1 MRMNRLILFIGVWF
15 AVLKPLDVG
24 AEQDW
29 RQEKN
34 RMDALSAADPDAAIT
49 MGLQLS
55 AQASDGNAWAW
66 AAEFAASAGDILLQA
81 NQLDS
86 AAAVYGSALGFF
98 QMLEDE
104 ASDSL
109 LRSELNIAMVRA
121 NILLAQDRYIEAKEA
136 YDAILVRAD
145 ENFELISAHAT
156 NNLGVLFLRLDDWEK
171 ASEFFTDAQERFDA
185 LGELYNS
192 TICEF
197 NLGVIEQRQDRL
209 DEALVR
215 LRHVSETMAAQEA
228 WGDFANTN
236 NEISRVYRRMGAL
249 EQAEIYLKLA
259 LETLDSELINPT
271 VPVAL
276 YRTEIYL
283 NAAYLY
289 QRTERYDSALD
300 FAKQCMEVATSS
312 GLQDQIAQSALI
324 ISEIYAQSDEV
335 GLAYAFLSKHLE
347 YLNQIRRESS
357 FKEIVQL
364 EMRHELDQALKEA
377 KLDRLEEQAKEANQR
392 FWLTAVLS
400 LSLLVSI
407 ILLWLFMAQ
416 RSRSAQRELERRNL
430 ELEKSQLNQDLVY
443 KKKELTTTM
452 MYLLEKNQFLVTIA
466 EELSEAKEEFSKKNQ
481 TTIQRVINELLKN
494 SSRAVWEEFEAHFI
508 EVHFSFYEGL
518 TRSYPDLTLNER
530 RLCAFLRLNLTT
542 KEISAITHQS
552 IQSINMARFRLR
564 KKLRMEAEE
573 DLIRFLSE
581 L

>member
-1 MRMNRLILFIGVWF
+1 MSRLNLFLVVCY
-15 AVLKPLDVG
+15 AVLQPFTG
-24 AEQDW
+24 GTTEDW
-29 RQEKN
+29 QREKD
-34 RMDALSAADPDAAIT
+34 RMEELSFADPDGAIAL
-49 MGLQLS
+49 GLQLS
-55 AQASDGNAWAW
+55 SQAGKQNAWAW
-66 AAEFAASAGDILLQA
+66 AAEFAASSGDILLQA
-81 NQLDS
+81 NRLDS
-86 AAAVYGSALGFF
+86 AATVYGDALMFF
-98 QMLEDE
+98 QKLEDG
-104 ASDSL
+104 APDSL

-121 NILLAQDRYIEAKEA
+121 NILLAQDRYIEANEA

-145 ENFELISAHAT
+145 KNFELISAHAT
-156 NNLGVLFLRLDDWEK
+156 NNLGVLFLRLDDWVK
-171 ASEFFTDAQERFDA
+171 ASEFFAEAQRRFDA

-197 NLGVIEQRQDRL
+197 NLGVIDQREDRL
-209 DEALVR
+209 DAALVR
-215 LRHVSETMAAQEA
+215 LRRVSETMAAQEA
-228 WGDFANTN
+228 WGDFANAN
-236 NEISRVYRRMGAL
+236 NEISRVYRRRGSFD
-249 EQAEIYLKLA
+249 EAEIYLKLA
-259 LETLDSELINPT
+259 LETLDSELITPT

-289 QRTERYDSALD
+289 QLTGRFADALE
-300 FAKQCMEVATSS
+300 FAKQCMEVATGS

-324 ISEIYAQSDEV
+324 ISEVYEQEGKLD
-335 GLAYAFLSKHLE
+335 LAHQYLSTHLD

-364 EMRHELDQALKEA
+364 EMRHELDQALQEA
-377 KLDRLEEQAKEANQR
+377 KLQRLEEQAEEANQR

-400 LSLLVSI
+400 LSLLISI
-407 ILLWLFMAQ
+407 VLLWLFMAQ
-416 RSRSAQRELERRNL
+416 RSRNAKRELERRNL

-452 MYLLEKNQFLVTIA
+452 MYLLEKNQFLVTMA
-466 EELSEAKEEFSKKNQ
+466 EELSEAKGEFSKKNQ
-481 TTIQRVINELLKN
+481 TTIQRIINELLKN
-494 SSRAVWEEFEAHFI
+494 SSRAVWEEFEAHFK

-518 TRSYPDLTLNER
+518 TRAYPDLTLNER

-542 KEISAITHQS
+542 KEISAVTHQS
-552 IQSINMARFRLR
+552 TQSINMARFRLR

>member
-1 MRMNRLILFIGVWF
+1 MSRLNLILVVWF
-15 AVLKPLDVG
+15 AVLEPLTDG
-24 AEQDW
+24 TTEDW
-29 RQEKN
+29 QREKD
-34 RMDALSAADPDAAIT
+34 RMEELSFADPDGAIAL
-49 MGLQLS
+49 GLQLS
-55 AQASDGNAWAW
+55 SQAGKQNAWAW
-66 AAEFAASAGDILLQA
+66 AAEFAASSGDILLQA
-81 NQLDS
+81 NRLDS
-86 AAAVYGSALGFF
+86 AATVYGDALMFF
-98 QMLEDE
+98 QKLEDG
-104 ASDSL
+104 APDSL

-121 NILLAQDRYIEAKEA
+121 NILLAQDRYIEANEA

-145 ENFELISAHAT
+145 KNFELISAHAT
-156 NNLGVLFLRLDDWEK
+156 NNLGVLFLRLDDWVK
-171 ASEFFTDAQERFDA
+171 ASEFFAEAQRRFDA

-197 NLGVIEQRQDRL
+197 NLGVIDQREDRL
-209 DEALVR
+209 DAALVR
-215 LRHVSETMAAQEA
+215 LRRVSETMAAQEA
-228 WGDFANTN
+228 WGDFANAN
-236 NEISRVYRRMGAL
+236 NEISRVYRRRGSFD
-249 EQAEIYLKLA
+249 EAEIYLKLA
-259 LETLDSELINPT
+259 LETLDSELITPT

-289 QRTERYDSALD
+289 QLTGRFADALE
-300 FAKQCMEVATSS
+300 FAKQCMEVATGS

-324 ISEIYAQSDEV
+324 ISEVYEQEGKLD
-335 GLAYAFLSKHLE
+335 LAHQYLSTHLD

-364 EMRHELDQALKEA
+364 EMRHELDQALQEA
-377 KLDRLEEQAKEANQR
+377 KLQRLEEQAEEANQR

-400 LSLLVSI
+400 LSLLISI
-407 ILLWLFMAQ
+407 VLLWLFMAQ
-416 RSRSAQRELERRNL
+416 RSRNAKRELERRNL

-452 MYLLEKNQFLVTIA
+452 MYLLEKNQFLVTMA
-466 EELSEAKEEFSKKNQ
+466 EELSEAKGEFSKKNQ
-481 TTIQRVINELLKN
+481 TTIQRIINELLKN
-494 SSRAVWEEFEAHFI
+494 SSRAVWEEFEAHFK

-518 TRSYPDLTLNER
+518 TRAYPDLTLNER

-542 KEISAITHQS
+542 KEISAVTHQS
-552 IQSINMARFRLR
+552 TQSINMARFRLR

>member
-1 MRMNRLILFIGVWF
+1 MSRLNLILVVWF
-15 AVLKPLDVG
+15 AVLEPLTG
-24 AEQDW
+24 GTTEDW
-29 RQEKN
+29 QREKD
-34 RMDALSAADPDAAIT
+34 RMEELSFADPDGAIAL
-49 MGLQLS
+49 GLQLS
-55 AQASDGNAWAW
+55 SQAGKQNAWAW
-66 AAEFAASAGDILLQA
+66 AAEFAASSGDILLQA
-81 NQLDS
+81 NRLDS
-86 AAAVYGSALGFF
+86 AATVYGDALMFF
-98 QMLEDE
+98 QKLEDG

-121 NILLAQDRYIEAKEA
+121 NILLAQDRYIEANEA

-145 ENFELISAHAT
+145 KNFELISAHAT
-156 NNLGVLFLRLDDWEK
+156 NNLGVLFLRLDDWVK
-171 ASEFFTDAQERFDA
+171 ASEFFAEAQRRFDA

-197 NLGVIEQRQDRL
+197 NLGVIDQREDRL
-209 DEALVR
+209 DAALVR
-215 LRHVSETMAAQEA
+215 LRRVSETMAAQEA
-228 WGDFANTN
+228 WGDFANAN
-236 NEISRVYRRMGAL
+236 NEISRVYRRRGSFD
-249 EQAEIYLKLA
+249 EAEIYLKLA
-259 LETLDSELINPT
+259 LETLDSELITPT

-289 QRTERYDSALD
+289 QLTGRFADALE
-300 FAKQCMEVATSS
+300 FAKQCMEVATGS

-324 ISEIYAQSDEV
+324 ISEVYEQEGKLD
-335 GLAYAFLSKHLE
+335 LAHQYLSTHLD

-364 EMRHELDQALKEA
+364 EMRHELDQALQEA
-377 KLDRLEEQAKEANQR
+377 KLQRLEEQAEEANQR

-400 LSLLVSI
+400 LSLLISI
-407 ILLWLFMAQ
+407 VLLWLFMAQ
-416 RSRSAQRELERRNL
+416 RSRNAKRELERRNL

-452 MYLLEKNQFLVTIA
+452 MYLLEKNQFLVTMA
-466 EELSEAKEEFSKKNQ
+466 EELSEAKGEFSKKNQ
-481 TTIQRVINELLKN
+481 TTIQRIINELLKN
-494 SSRAVWEEFEAHFI
+494 SSRAVWEEFEAHFK

-518 TRSYPDLTLNER
+518 TRAYPDLTLNER

-542 KEISAITHQS
+542 KEISAVTHQS
-552 IQSINMARFRLR
+552 TQSINMARFRLR

>member
-1 MRMNRLILFIGVWF
+1 MNLFLVVCY
-15 AVLKPLDVG
+15 AVLQPFTG
-24 AEQDW
+24 GTTEDW
-29 RQEKN
+29 QREKD
-34 RMDALSAADPDAAIT
+34 RMEELSFADPDGAIAL
-49 MGLQLS
+49 GLQLS
-55 AQASDGNAWAW
+55 SQAGKQNAWAW
-66 AAEFAASAGDILLQA
+66 AAEFAASSGDILLQA
-81 NQLDS
+81 NRLDS
-86 AAAVYGSALGFF
+86 AATVYGDALMFF
-98 QMLEDE
+98 QKLEDG
-104 ASDSL
+104 APDSL

-121 NILLAQDRYIEAKEA
+121 NILLAQDRYIEANEA

-145 ENFELISAHAT
+145 KNFELISAHAT
-156 NNLGVLFLRLDDWEK
+156 NNLGVLFLRLDDWVK
-171 ASEFFTDAQERFDA
+171 ASEFFTEAQKRFDA

-197 NLGVIEQRQDRL
+197 NLGVIDQREDRL
-209 DEALVR
+209 DAALVR
-215 LRHVSETMAAQEA
+215 LRRVSETMAAQEA
-228 WGDFANTN
+228 WGDFANAN
-236 NEISRVYRRMGAL
+236 NEISRVYRRRGSFD
-249 EQAEIYLKLA
+249 EAEIYLKLA
-259 LETLDSELINPT
+259 LETLDSELMTPT

-289 QRTERYDSALD
+289 QLTGRFADALEV
-300 FAKQCMEVATSS
+300 AKQCMEVATGS

-324 ISEIYAQSDEV
+324 ISEVYEQEGKLD
-335 GLAYAFLSKHLE
+335 LAHQYLSTHLD

-364 EMRHELDQALKEA
+364 EMRHELDQALQEA
-377 KLDRLEEQAKEANQR
+377 KLQRLEEQAEEANQR

-400 LSLLVSI
+400 LSLLISI
-407 ILLWLFMAQ
+407 VLLWLFMAQ
-416 RSRSAQRELERRNL
+416 RSRNAKRELERRNL

-452 MYLLEKNQFLVTIA
+452 MYLLEKNQFLVTMA
-466 EELSEAKEEFSKKNQ
+466 EELSEAKGEFSKKNQ
-481 TTIQRVINELLKN
+481 TTIQRIINELLKN
-494 SSRAVWEEFEAHFI
+494 SSRAVWEEFEAHFK

-518 TRSYPDLTLNER
+518 TRAYPDLTLNER

-542 KEISAITHQS
+542 KEISAVTHQS
-552 IQSINMARFRLR
+552 TQSINMARFRLR

>member
-1 MRMNRLILFIGVWF
+1 MSRLNLFLVVCY
-15 AVLKPLDVG
+15 AVLQPFTG
-24 AEQDW
+24 GTTEDW
-29 RQEKN
+29 QREKD
-34 RMDALSAADPDAAIT
+34 RMEELSFADPDGAIAL
-49 MGLQLS
+49 GLQLS
-55 AQASDGNAWAW
+55 SQAGKQNAWAW
-66 AAEFAASAGDILLQA
+66 AAEFAASSGDILLQA
-81 NQLDS
+81 NRLDS
-86 AAAVYGSALGFF
+86 AATVYGDALMFF
-98 QMLEDE
+98 QKLEDG

-121 NILLAQDRYIEAKEA
+121 NILLAQDRYIEANEA

-145 ENFELISAHAT
+145 KNFELISAHAT
-156 NNLGVLFLRLDDWEK
+156 NNLGVLFLRLDDWVK
-171 ASEFFTDAQERFDA
+171 ASEFFAEAQRRFDA

-197 NLGVIEQRQDRL
+197 NLGVIDQREDRL
-209 DEALVR
+209 DAALVR
-215 LRHVSETMAAQEA
+215 LRRVSETMAAQEA
-228 WGDFANTN
+228 WGDFANAN
-236 NEISRVYRRMGAL
+236 NEISRVYRRRGSFD
-249 EQAEIYLKLA
+249 EAEIYLKLA
-259 LETLDSELINPT
+259 LETLDSELITPT

-289 QRTERYDSALD
+289 QLTGRFADALE
-300 FAKQCMEVATSS
+300 FAKQCMEVATGS

-324 ISEIYAQSDEV
+324 ISEVYEQEGKLD
-335 GLAYAFLSKHLE
+335 LAHQYLSTHLD

-364 EMRHELDQALKEA
+364 EMRHELDQALQEA
-377 KLDRLEEQAKEANQR
+377 KLQRLEEQAEEANQR

-400 LSLLVSI
+400 LSLLISI
-407 ILLWLFMAQ
+407 VLLWLFMAQ
-416 RSRSAQRELERRNL
+416 RSRNAKRELERRNL

-452 MYLLEKNQFLVTIA
+452 MYLLEKNQFLVTMA
-466 EELSEAKEEFSKKNQ
+466 EELSEAKGEFSKKNQ
-481 TTIQRVINELLKN
+481 TTIQRIINELLKN
-494 SSRAVWEEFEAHFI
+494 SSRAVWEEFEAHFK

-518 TRSYPDLTLNER
+518 TRAYPDLTLNER

-542 KEISAITHQS
+542 KEISAVTHQS
-552 IQSINMARFRLR
+552 TQSINMARFRLR

>member
-1 MRMNRLILFIGVWF
+1 MNLFLVVCY
-15 AVLKPLDVG
+15 AVLQPLTG
-24 AEQDW
+24 GTTEDW
-29 RQEKN
+29 QREKD
-34 RMDALSAADPDAAIT
+34 RMEELSFADPDGAIAL
-49 MGLQLS
+49 GLQLS
-55 AQASDGNAWAW
+55 SQAGKQNAWAW
-66 AAEFAASAGDILLQA
+66 AAEFAASSGDILLQA
-81 NQLDS
+81 NRLDS
-86 AAAVYGSALGFF
+86 AATVYGDALMFF
-98 QMLEDE
+98 QKLEDG
-104 ASDSL
+104 APDSL

-121 NILLAQDRYIEAKEA
+121 NILLAQDRYIEANEA

-145 ENFELISAHAT
+145 KNFELISAHAT
-156 NNLGVLFLRLDDWEK
+156 NNLGVLFLRLDDWVK
-171 ASEFFTDAQERFDA
+171 ASEFFTEAQKRFDA

-197 NLGVIEQRQDRL
+197 NLGVIDQREDRL
-209 DEALVR
+209 DAALVR
-215 LRHVSETMAAQEA
+215 LRRVSETMAAQEA
-228 WGDFANTN
+228 WGDFANAN
-236 NEISRVYRRMGAL
+236 NEISRVYRRRGSFD
-249 EQAEIYLKLA
+249 EAEIYLKLA
-259 LETLDSELINPT
+259 LETLDSELMTPT

-289 QRTERYDSALD
+289 QLTGRFADALEV
-300 FAKQCMEVATSS
+300 AKQCMEVATGS

-324 ISEIYAQSDEV
+324 ISEVYEQEGKLD
-335 GLAYAFLSKHLE
+335 LAHQYLSTHLD

-364 EMRHELDQALKEA
+364 EMRHELDQALQEA
-377 KLDRLEEQAKEANQR
+377 KLQRLEEQAEEANQR

-400 LSLLVSI
+400 LSLLISI
-407 ILLWLFMAQ
+407 VLLWLFMAQ
-416 RSRSAQRELERRNL
+416 RSRNAKRELERRNL

-452 MYLLEKNQFLVTIA
+452 MYLLEKNQFLVTMA
-466 EELSEAKEEFSKKNQ
+466 EELSEAKGEFSKKNQ
-481 TTIQRVINELLKN
+481 TTIQRIINELLKN
-494 SSRAVWEEFEAHFI
+494 SSRAVWEEFEAHFK

-518 TRSYPDLTLNER
+518 TRAYPDLTLNER

-542 KEISAITHQS
+542 KEISAVTHQS
-552 IQSINMARFRLR
+552 TQSINMARFRLR

>member
-1 MRMNRLILFIGVWF
+1 MSRLNLFLVVCY
-15 AVLKPLDVG
+15 AVLQPFTG
-24 AEQDW
+24 GTTEDW
-29 RQEKN
+29 QREKD
-34 RMDALSAADPDAAIT
+34 RMEELSFADPDGAIAL
-49 MGLQLS
+49 GLQLS
-55 AQASDGNAWAW
+55 SQAGKQNAWAW
-66 AAEFAASAGDILLQA
+66 AAEFAASSGDILLQA
-81 NQLDS
+81 NRLDS
-86 AAAVYGSALGFF
+86 AATVYGDALMFF
-98 QMLEDE
+98 QKLEDGV
-104 ASDSL
+104 SDSL

-121 NILLAQDRYIEAKEA
+121 NILLAQDRYIEANEA

-145 ENFELISAHAT
+145 KNFELISAHAT
-156 NNLGVLFLRLDDWEK
+156 NNLGVLFLRLDDWVK
-171 ASEFFTDAQERFDA
+171 ASEFFAEAQRRFDA

-197 NLGVIEQRQDRL
+197 NLGVIDQREDRL
-209 DEALVR
+209 DAALVR
-215 LRHVSETMAAQEA
+215 LRRVSETMAAQEA
-228 WGDFANTN
+228 WGDFANAN
-236 NEISRVYRRMGAL
+236 NEISRVYRRRGSFD
-249 EQAEIYLKLA
+249 EAEIYLKLA
-259 LETLDSELINPT
+259 LETLDSELITPT

-289 QRTERYDSALD
+289 QLTGRFADALE
-300 FAKQCMEVATSS
+300 FAKQCMEVATGS

-324 ISEIYAQSDEV
+324 ISEVYEQEGKLD
-335 GLAYAFLSKHLE
+335 LAHQYLSTHLD

-364 EMRHELDQALKEA
+364 EMRHELDQALQEA
-377 KLDRLEEQAKEANQR
+377 KLQRLEEQAEEANQR

-400 LSLLVSI
+400 LSLLISI
-407 ILLWLFMAQ
+407 VLLWLFMAQ
-416 RSRSAQRELERRNL
+416 RSRNAKRELERRNL

-452 MYLLEKNQFLVTIA
+452 MYLLEKNQFLVTMA
-466 EELSEAKEEFSKKNQ
+466 EELSEAKGEFSKKNQ
-481 TTIQRVINELLKN
+481 TTIQRIINELLKN
-494 SSRAVWEEFEAHFI
+494 SSRAVWEEFEAHFK

-518 TRSYPDLTLNER
+518 TRAYPDLTLNER

-542 KEISAITHQS
+542 KEISAVTHQS
-552 IQSINMARFRLR
+552 TQSINMARFRLR

>member
-1 MRMNRLILFIGVWF
+1 MSRLNLFLVVCY
-15 AVLKPLDVG
+15 AVLQPLTG
-24 AEQDW
+24 GTTEDW
-29 RQEKN
+29 QREKD
-34 RMDALSAADPDAAIT
+34 RMEELSFADPDGAIAL
-49 MGLQLS
+49 GLQLS
-55 AQASDGNAWAW
+55 SQAGKQNAWAW
-66 AAEFAASAGDILLQA
+66 AAEFAASSGDILLQA
-81 NQLDS
+81 NRLDS
-86 AAAVYGSALGFF
+86 AATVYGDALMFF
-98 QMLEDE
+98 QKLEDG

-121 NILLAQDRYIEAKEA
+121 NILLAQDRYIEANEA

-145 ENFELISAHAT
+145 KNFELISAHAT
-156 NNLGVLFLRLDDWEK
+156 NNLGVLFLRLDDWVK
-171 ASEFFTDAQERFDA
+171 ASEFFTEAQKRFDA

-197 NLGVIEQRQDRL
+197 NLGVIDQREDRL
-209 DEALVR
+209 DAALVR
-215 LRHVSETMAAQEA
+215 LRRVSETMAAQEA
-228 WGDFANTN
+228 WGDFANAN
-236 NEISRVYRRMGAL
+236 NEISRVYRRRGSFD
-249 EQAEIYLKLA
+249 EAEIYLKLA
-259 LETLDSELINPT
+259 LETLDSELMTPT

-289 QRTERYDSALD
+289 QLTGRFADALE
-300 FAKQCMEVATSS
+300 FAKQCMEVATGS

-324 ISEIYAQSDEV
+324 ISEVYEQEGKLD
-335 GLAYAFLSKHLE
+335 LAHQYLSTHLD

-364 EMRHELDQALKEA
+364 EMRHELDQALQEA
-377 KLDRLEEQAKEANQR
+377 KLQRLEEQAEEANQR

-400 LSLLVSI
+400 LSLLISI
-407 ILLWLFMAQ
+407 VLLWLFMAQ
-416 RSRSAQRELERRNL
+416 RSRNAKRELERRNL

-452 MYLLEKNQFLVTIA
+452 MYLLEKNQFLVTMA
-466 EELSEAKEEFSKKNQ
+466 EELSEAKGEFSKKNQ
-481 TTIQRVINELLKN
+481 TTIQRIINELLKN
-494 SSRAVWEEFEAHFI
+494 SSRAVWEEFEAHFK

-518 TRSYPDLTLNER
+518 TRAYPDLTLNER

-542 KEISAITHQS
+542 KEISAVTHQS
-552 IQSINMARFRLR
+552 TQSINMARFRLR

>member
-1 MRMNRLILFIGVWF
+1 MNLFLVVCY
-15 AVLKPLDVG
+15 AVLQPLTG
-24 AEQDW
+24 GTTEDW
-29 RQEKN
+29 QREKD
-34 RMDALSAADPDAAIT
+34 RMEELSFADPDGAIAL
-49 MGLQLS
+49 GLQLS
-55 AQASDGNAWAW
+55 SQAGKQNAWAW
-66 AAEFAASAGDILLQA
+66 AAEFAASSGDILLQA
-81 NQLDS
+81 NRLDS
-86 AAAVYGSALGFF
+86 AATVYGDALMFF
-98 QMLEDE
+98 QKLEDG

-121 NILLAQDRYIEAKEA
+121 NILLAQDRYIEANEA

-145 ENFELISAHAT
+145 KNFELISAHAT
-156 NNLGVLFLRLDDWEK
+156 NNLGVLFLRLDDWVK
-171 ASEFFTDAQERFDA
+171 ASEFFTEAQKRFDA

-197 NLGVIEQRQDRL
+197 NLGVIDQREDRL
-209 DEALVR
+209 DAALVR
-215 LRHVSETMAAQEA
+215 LRRVSETMAAQEA
-228 WGDFANTN
+228 WGDFANAN
-236 NEISRVYRRMGAL
+236 NEISRVYRRRGSFD
-249 EQAEIYLKLA
+249 EAEIYLKLA
-259 LETLDSELINPT
+259 LETLDSELMTPT

-289 QRTERYDSALD
+289 QLTGRFADALE
-300 FAKQCMEVATSS
+300 FAKQCMEVATGS

-324 ISEIYAQSDEV
+324 ISEVYEQEGKLD
-335 GLAYAFLSKHLE
+335 LAHQYLSTHLD

-364 EMRHELDQALKEA
+364 EMRHELDQALQEA
-377 KLDRLEEQAKEANQR
+377 KLQRLEEQAEEANQR

-400 LSLLVSI
+400 LSLLISI
-407 ILLWLFMAQ
+407 VLLWLFMAQ
-416 RSRSAQRELERRNL
+416 RSRNAKRELERRNL

-452 MYLLEKNQFLVTIA
+452 MYLLEKNQFLVTMA
-466 EELSEAKEEFSKKNQ
+466 EELSEAKGEFSKKNQ
-481 TTIQRVINELLKN
+481 TTIQRIINELLKN
-494 SSRAVWEEFEAHFI
+494 SSRAVWEEFEAHFK

-518 TRSYPDLTLNER
+518 TRAYPDLTLNER

-542 KEISAITHQS
+542 KEISAVTHQS
-552 IQSINMARFRLR
+552 TQSINMARFRLR

>member
-1 MRMNRLILFIGVWF
+1 MSRLYLFLVVCY
-15 AVLKPLDVG
+15 AVLQPFTG
-24 AEQDW
+24 GTTEDW
-29 RQEKN
+29 QREKD
-34 RMDALSAADPDAAIT
+34 RMEELSFADPDGAIAL
-49 MGLQLS
+49 GLQLS
-55 AQASDGNAWAW
+55 SQAGKQNAWAW
-66 AAEFAASAGDILLQA
+66 AAEFAASSGDILLQA
-81 NQLDS
+81 NRLDS
-86 AAAVYGSALGFF
+86 AATVYGDALMFF
-98 QMLEDE
+98 QKLEDG
-104 ASDSL
+104 APDSL

-121 NILLAQDRYIEAKEA
+121 NILLAQDRYIEANEA

-145 ENFELISAHAT
+145 KNFELISAHAT
-156 NNLGVLFLRLDDWEK
+156 NNLGVLFLRLDDWVK
-171 ASEFFTDAQERFDA
+171 ASEFFAEAQRRFDA

-197 NLGVIEQRQDRL
+197 NLGVIDQREDRL
-209 DEALVR
+209 DAALVR
-215 LRHVSETMAAQEA
+215 LRRVSETMAAQEA
-228 WGDFANTN
+228 WGDFANAN
-236 NEISRVYRRMGAL
+236 NEISRVYRRRGSFD
-249 EQAEIYLKLA
+249 EAEIYLKLA
-259 LETLDSELINPT
+259 LETLDSELITPT

-289 QRTERYDSALD
+289 QLTGRFADALE
-300 FAKQCMEVATSS
+300 FAKQCMEVATGS

-324 ISEIYAQSDEV
+324 ISEVYEQEGKLD
-335 GLAYAFLSKHLE
+335 LAHQYLSTHLD

-364 EMRHELDQALKEA
+364 EMRHELDQALQEA
-377 KLDRLEEQAKEANQR
+377 KLQRLEEQAEEANQR

-400 LSLLVSI
+400 LSLLISI
-407 ILLWLFMAQ
+407 VLLWLFMAQ
-416 RSRSAQRELERRNL
+416 RSRNAKRELERRNL

-452 MYLLEKNQFLVTIA
+452 MYLLEKNQFLVTMA
-466 EELSEAKEEFSKKNQ
+466 EELSEAKGEFSKKNQ
-481 TTIQRVINELLKN
+481 TTIQRIINELLKN
-494 SSRAVWEEFEAHFI
+494 SSRAVWEEFEAHFK

-518 TRSYPDLTLNER
+518 TRAYPDLTLNER

-542 KEISAITHQS
+542 KEISAVTHQS
-552 IQSINMARFRLR
+552 TQSINMARFRLR

>member
-1 MRMNRLILFIGVWF
+1 MSRLNLFLVVCY
-15 AVLKPLDVG
+15 AVLQPLTG
-24 AEQDW
+24 GTTEDW
-29 RQEKN
+29 QREKD
-34 RMDALSAADPDAAIT
+34 RMEELSFADPDGAIAL
-49 MGLQLS
+49 GLQLS
-55 AQASDGNAWAW
+55 SQAGKQNAWAW
-66 AAEFAASAGDILLQA
+66 AAEFAASSGDILLQA
-81 NQLDS
+81 NRLDS
-86 AAAVYGSALGFF
+86 AATVYGDALMFF
-98 QMLEDE
+98 QKLEDG
-104 ASDSL
+104 APDSL

-121 NILLAQDRYIEAKEA
+121 NILLAQDRYIEANEA

-145 ENFELISAHAT
+145 KNFELISAHAT
-156 NNLGVLFLRLDDWEK
+156 NNLGVLFLRLDDWVK
-171 ASEFFTDAQERFDA
+171 ASEFFTEAQKRYDA

-197 NLGVIEQRQDRL
+197 NLGVIDQREDRL
-209 DEALVR
+209 DAALVR
-215 LRHVSETMAAQEA
+215 LRRVSETMAAQEA
-228 WGDFANTN
+228 WGDFANAN
-236 NEISRVYRRMGAL
+236 NEISRVYRRRGSFA
-249 EQAEIYLKLA
+249 EAEIYLKLA
-259 LETLDSELINPT
+259 LETLDSELMTPT

-289 QRTERYDSALD
+289 QLTGRFADALEV
-300 FAKQCMEVATSS
+300 AKQCMEVATGS

-324 ISEIYAQSDEV
+324 ISEVYEQEGKLD
-335 GLAYAFLSKHLE
+335 LAHQYLSTHLD

-364 EMRHELDQALKEA
+364 EMRHELDQALQEA
-377 KLDRLEEQAKEANQR
+377 KLQRLEEQAKEANQR

-400 LSLLVSI
+400 LSLLISI
-407 ILLWLFMAQ
+407 VLLWLFMAQ
-416 RSRSAQRELERRNL
+416 RSRNAKRELERRNL

-452 MYLLEKNQFLVTIA
+452 MYLLEKNQFLVTMA
-466 EELSEAKEEFSKKNQ
+466 EELSEAKGEFSKKNQ
-481 TTIQRVINELLKN
+481 TTIQRIINELLKN
-494 SSRAVWEEFEAHFI
+494 SSRAVWEEFEAHFK

-518 TRSYPDLTLNER
+518 TRAYPDLTLNER

-542 KEISAITHQS
+542 KEISAVTHQS
-552 IQSINMARFRLR
+552 TQSINMARFRLR

>member
-1 MRMNRLILFIGVWF
+1 MNLFLVVCY
-15 AVLKPLDVG
+15 AVLQPFTG
-24 AEQDW
+24 GTTEDW
-29 RQEKN
+29 QREKD
-34 RMDALSAADPDAAIT
+34 RMEELSFADPDGAIAL
-49 MGLQLS
+49 GLQLS
-55 AQASDGNAWAW
+55 SQAGKQNAWAW
-66 AAEFAASAGDILLQA
+66 AAEFAASSGDILLQA
-81 NQLDS
+81 NRLDS
-86 AAAVYGSALGFF
+86 AATVYGDALMFF
-98 QMLEDE
+98 QKLEDG
-104 ASDSL
+104 APDSL

-121 NILLAQDRYIEAKEA
+121 NILLAQDRYIEANEA

-145 ENFELISAHAT
+145 KNFELISAHAT
-156 NNLGVLFLRLDDWEK
+156 NNLGVLFLRLDDWVK
-171 ASEFFTDAQERFDA
+171 ASEFFAEAQRRFDA

-197 NLGVIEQRQDRL
+197 NLGVIDQREDRL
-209 DEALVR
+209 DAALVR
-215 LRHVSETMAAQEA
+215 LRRVSETMAAQEA
-228 WGDFANTN
+228 WGDFANAN
-236 NEISRVYRRMGAL
+236 NEISRVYRRRGSFD
-249 EQAEIYLKLA
+249 EAEIYLKLA
-259 LETLDSELINPT
+259 LETLDSELITPT

-289 QRTERYDSALD
+289 QLTGRFADALE
-300 FAKQCMEVATSS
+300 FAKQCMEVATGS

-324 ISEIYAQSDEV
+324 ISEVYEQEGKLD
-335 GLAYAFLSKHLE
+335 LAHQYLSTHLD

-364 EMRHELDQALKEA
+364 EMRHELDQALQEA
-377 KLDRLEEQAKEANQR
+377 KLQRLEEQAEEANQR

-400 LSLLVSI
+400 LSLLISI
-407 ILLWLFMAQ
+407 VLLWLFMAQ
-416 RSRSAQRELERRNL
+416 RSRNAKRELERRNL

-452 MYLLEKNQFLVTIA
+452 MYLLEKNQFLVTMA
-466 EELSEAKEEFSKKNQ
+466 EELSEAKGEFSKKNQ
-481 TTIQRVINELLKN
+481 TTIQRIINELLKN
-494 SSRAVWEEFEAHFI
+494 SSRAVWEEFEAHFK

-518 TRSYPDLTLNER
+518 TRAYPDLTLNER

-542 KEISAITHQS
+542 KEISAVTHQS
-552 IQSINMARFRLR
+552 TQSINMARFRLR

>member
-1 MRMNRLILFIGVWF
+1 MSRLNLFLVVCY
-15 AVLKPLDVG
+15 AVLQPLTG
-24 AEQDW
+24 GTTEDW
-29 RQEKN
+29 QREKD
-34 RMDALSAADPDAAIT
+34 RMEELSFADPDGAIAL
-49 MGLQLS
+49 GLQLS
-55 AQASDGNAWAW
+55 SQAGKQNAWAW
-66 AAEFAASAGDILLQA
+66 AAEFAASSGDILLQA
-81 NQLDS
+81 NRLDS
-86 AAAVYGSALGFF
+86 AATVYGDALMFF
-98 QMLEDE
+98 QKLEDG
-104 ASDSL
+104 APDSL

-121 NILLAQDRYIEAKEA
+121 NILLAQDRYIEANEA

-145 ENFELISAHAT
+145 KNFELISAHAT
-156 NNLGVLFLRLDDWEK
+156 NNLGVLFLRLDDWVK
-171 ASEFFTDAQERFDA
+171 ASEFFTEAQKRYDA

-197 NLGVIEQRQDRL
+197 NLGVIDQREDRL
-209 DEALVR
+209 DAALVR
-215 LRHVSETMAAQEA
+215 LRRVSETMAAQEA
-228 WGDFANTN
+228 WGDFANAN
-236 NEISRVYRRMGAL
+236 NEISRVYRRRGSFD
-249 EQAEIYLKLA
+249 EAEIYLKLA
-259 LETLDSELINPT
+259 LETLDSELMTPT

-289 QRTERYDSALD
+289 QLTGRFADALE
-300 FAKQCMEVATSS
+300 FAKQCMEVATGS

-324 ISEIYAQSDEV
+324 ISEVYEQEGKLD
-335 GLAYAFLSKHLE
+335 LAHQYLSTHLD

-364 EMRHELDQALKEA
+364 EMRHELDQALQEA
-377 KLDRLEEQAKEANQR
+377 KLQRLEEQAEEANQR

-400 LSLLVSI
+400 LSLLISI
-407 ILLWLFMAQ
+407 VLLWLFMAQ
-416 RSRSAQRELERRNL
+416 RSRNAKRELERRNL

-452 MYLLEKNQFLVTIA
+452 MYLLEKNQFLVTMA
-466 EELSEAKEEFSKKNQ
+466 EELSEAKGEFSKKNQ
-481 TTIQRVINELLKN
+481 TTIQRIINELLKN
-494 SSRAVWEEFEAHFI
+494 SSRAVWEEFEAHFK

-518 TRSYPDLTLNER
+518 TRAYPDLTLNER

-542 KEISAITHQS
+542 KEISAVTHQS
-552 IQSINMARFRLR
+552 TQSINMARFRLR

>member
-1 MRMNRLILFIGVWF
+1 MSRLNLFLVVCY
-15 AVLKPLDVG
+15 AVLQPLTG
-24 AEQDW
+24 GTTEDW
-29 RQEKN
+29 QREKD
-34 RMDALSAADPDAAIT
+34 RMEELSFADPDGAIAL
-49 MGLQLS
+49 GLQLS
-55 AQASDGNAWAW
+55 SQAGKQNAWAW
-66 AAEFAASAGDILLQA
+66 AAEFAASSGDILLQA
-81 NQLDS
+81 NRLDS
-86 AAAVYGSALGFF
+86 AATVYGDALMFF
-98 QMLEDE
+98 QKLEDG
-104 ASDSL
+104 APDSL

-121 NILLAQDRYIEAKEA
+121 NILLAQDRYIEANEA

-145 ENFELISAHAT
+145 KNFELISAHAT
-156 NNLGVLFLRLDDWEK
+156 NNLGVLFLRLDDWVK
-171 ASEFFTDAQERFDA
+171 ASEFFTEAQKRFDA

-197 NLGVIEQRQDRL
+197 NLGVIDQREDRL
-209 DEALVR
+209 DAALVR
-215 LRHVSETMAAQEA
+215 LRRVSETMAAQEA
-228 WGDFANTN
+228 WGDFANAN
-236 NEISRVYRRMGAL
+236 NEISRVYRRRGSFD
-249 EQAEIYLKLA
+249 EAEIYLKLA
-259 LETLDSELINPT
+259 LETLDSELMTPT

-289 QRTERYDSALD
+289 QLTGRFADALEV
-300 FAKQCMEVATSS
+300 AKQCMEVATGS

-324 ISEIYAQSDEV
+324 ISEVYEQEGKLD
-335 GLAYAFLSKHLE
+335 LAHQYLSTHLD

-364 EMRHELDQALKEA
+364 EMRHELDQALQEA
-377 KLDRLEEQAKEANQR
+377 KLQRLEEQAEEANQR

-400 LSLLVSI
+400 LSLLISI
-407 ILLWLFMAQ
+407 VLLWLFMAQ
-416 RSRSAQRELERRNL
+416 RSRNAKRELERRNL

-452 MYLLEKNQFLVTIA
+452 MYLLEKNQFLVTMA
-466 EELSEAKEEFSKKNQ
+466 EELSEAKGEFSKKNQ
-481 TTIQRVINELLKN
+481 TTIQRIINELLKN
-494 SSRAVWEEFEAHFI
+494 SSRAVWEEFEAHFK

-518 TRSYPDLTLNER
+518 TRAYPDLTLNER

-542 KEISAITHQS
+542 KEISAVTHQS
-552 IQSINMARFRLR
+552 TQSINMARFRLR

>member
-1 MRMNRLILFIGVWF
+1 LNLFLVVCY
-15 AVLKPLDVG
+15 AVLQPFTG
-24 AEQDW
+24 GTTEDW
-29 RQEKN
+29 QREKD
-34 RMDALSAADPDAAIT
+34 RMEELSFADPDGAIAL
-49 MGLQLS
+49 GLQLS
-55 AQASDGNAWAW
+55 SQAGKQNAWAW
-66 AAEFAASAGDILLQA
+66 AAEFAASSGDILLQA
-81 NQLDS
+81 NRLDS
-86 AAAVYGSALGFF
+86 AATVYGDALMFF
-98 QMLEDE
+98 QKLEDG
-104 ASDSL
+104 APDSL

-121 NILLAQDRYIEAKEA
+121 NILLAQDRYIEANEA

-145 ENFELISAHAT
+145 KNFELISAHAT
-156 NNLGVLFLRLDDWEK
+156 NNLGVLFLRLDDWVK
-171 ASEFFTDAQERFDA
+171 ASEFFAEAQRRFDA

-197 NLGVIEQRQDRL
+197 NLGVIDQREDRL
-209 DEALVR
+209 DAALVR
-215 LRHVSETMAAQEA
+215 LRRVSETMAAQEA
-228 WGDFANTN
+228 WGDFANAN
-236 NEISRVYRRMGAL
+236 NEISRVYRRRGSFD
-249 EQAEIYLKLA
+249 EAEIYLKLA
-259 LETLDSELINPT
+259 LETLDSELITPT

-289 QRTERYDSALD
+289 QLTGRFADALE
-300 FAKQCMEVATSS
+300 FAKQCMEVATGS

-324 ISEIYAQSDEV
+324 ISEVYEQEGKLD
-335 GLAYAFLSKHLE
+335 LAHQYLSTHLD

-364 EMRHELDQALKEA
+364 EMRHELDQALQEA
-377 KLDRLEEQAKEANQR
+377 KLQRLEEQAEEANQR

-400 LSLLVSI
+400 LSLLISI
-407 ILLWLFMAQ
+407 VLLWLFMAQ
-416 RSRSAQRELERRNL
+416 RSRNAKRELERRNL

-452 MYLLEKNQFLVTIA
+452 MYLLEKNQFLVTMA
-466 EELSEAKEEFSKKNQ
+466 EELSEAKGEFSKKNQ
-481 TTIQRVINELLKN
+481 TTIQRIINELLKN
-494 SSRAVWEEFEAHFI
+494 SSRAVWEEFEAHFK

-518 TRSYPDLTLNER
+518 TRAYPDLTLNER

-542 KEISAITHQS
+542 KEISAVTHQS
-552 IQSINMARFRLR
+552 TQSINMARFRLR

>member
-1 MRMNRLILFIGVWF
+1 MSRLNLFLVVCY
-15 AVLKPLDVG
+15 AVLQPFTG
-24 AEQDW
+24 GTTEDW
-29 RQEKN
+29 QREKD
-34 RMDALSAADPDAAIT
+34 RMEELSFADPDGAIAL
-49 MGLQLS
+49 GLQLS
-55 AQASDGNAWAW
+55 SQAGKQNAWAW
-66 AAEFAASAGDILLQA
+66 AAEFAASSGDILLQA
-81 NQLDS
+81 NRLDS
-86 AAAVYGSALGFF
+86 AATVYGDALMFF
-98 QMLEDE
+98 QKLEDG
-104 ASDSL
+104 APDSL

-121 NILLAQDRYIEAKEA
+121 NILLAQDRYIEANEA

-145 ENFELISAHAT
+145 KNFELISAHAT
-156 NNLGVLFLRLDDWEK
+156 NNLGVLFLRLDDWVK
-171 ASEFFTDAQERFDA
+171 ASEFFTEAQKRFDA

-197 NLGVIEQRQDRL
+197 NLGVIDQREDRL
-209 DEALVR
+209 DAALVR
-215 LRHVSETMAAQEA
+215 LRRVSETMAAQEA
-228 WGDFANTN
+228 WGDFANAN
-236 NEISRVYRRMGAL
+236 NEISRVYRRRGSFD
-249 EQAEIYLKLA
+249 EAEIYLKLA
-259 LETLDSELINPT
+259 LETLDSELMTPT

-289 QRTERYDSALD
+289 QLTGRFADALEV
-300 FAKQCMEVATSS
+300 AKQCMEVATGS

-324 ISEIYAQSDEV
+324 ISEVYEQEGKLD
-335 GLAYAFLSKHLE
+335 LAHQYLSTHLD

-364 EMRHELDQALKEA
+364 EMRHELDQALQEA
-377 KLDRLEEQAKEANQR
+377 KLQRLEEQAEEANQR

-400 LSLLVSI
+400 LSLLISI
-407 ILLWLFMAQ
+407 VLLWLFMAQ
-416 RSRSAQRELERRNL
+416 RSRNAKRELERRNL

-452 MYLLEKNQFLVTIA
+452 MYLLEKNQFLVTMA
-466 EELSEAKEEFSKKNQ
+466 EELSEAKGEFSKKNQ
-481 TTIQRVINELLKN
+481 TTIQRIINELLKN
-494 SSRAVWEEFEAHFI
+494 SSRAVWEEFEAHFK

-518 TRSYPDLTLNER
+518 TRAYPDLTLNER

-542 KEISAITHQS
+542 KEISAVTHQS
-552 IQSINMARFRLR
+552 TQSINMARFRLR

>member
-1 MRMNRLILFIGVWF
+1 MSRLNLILVVWF
-15 AVLKPLDVG
+15 AVLEPLTG
-24 AEQDW
+24 GTTEDW
-29 RQEKN
+29 QREKD
-34 RMDALSAADPDAAIT
+34 RMEELSFADPDGAIAL
-49 MGLQLS
+49 GLQLS
-55 AQASDGNAWAW
+55 SQAGKQNAWAW
-66 AAEFAASAGDILLQA
+66 AAEFAASSGDILLQA
-81 NQLDS
+81 NRLDS
-86 AAAVYGSALGFF
+86 AATVYGDALMFF
-98 QMLEDE
+98 QKLEDG
-104 ASDSL
+104 APDSL

-121 NILLAQDRYIEAKEA
+121 NILLAQDRYIEANEA

-145 ENFELISAHAT
+145 KNFELISAHAT
-156 NNLGVLFLRLDDWEK
+156 NNLGVLFLRLDDWVK
-171 ASEFFTDAQERFDA
+171 ASEFFAEAQRRFDA

-197 NLGVIEQRQDRL
+197 NLGVIDQREDRL
-209 DEALVR
+209 DAALVR
-215 LRHVSETMAAQEA
+215 LRRVSETMAAQEA
-228 WGDFANTN
+228 WGDFANAN
-236 NEISRVYRRMGAL
+236 NEISRVYRRRGSFD
-249 EQAEIYLKLA
+249 EAEIYLKLA
-259 LETLDSELINPT
+259 LETLDSELITPT

-289 QRTERYDSALD
+289 QLTGRFADALE
-300 FAKQCMEVATSS
+300 FAKQCMEVATGS

-324 ISEIYAQSDEV
+324 ISEVYEQEGKLD
-335 GLAYAFLSKHLE
+335 LAHQYLSTHLD

-364 EMRHELDQALKEA
+364 EMRHELDQALQEA
-377 KLDRLEEQAKEANQR
+377 KLQRLEEQAEEANQR

-400 LSLLVSI
+400 LSLLISI
-407 ILLWLFMAQ
+407 VLLWLFMAQ
-416 RSRSAQRELERRNL
+416 RSRNAKRELERRNL

-452 MYLLEKNQFLVTIA
+452 MYLLEKNQFLVTMA
-466 EELSEAKEEFSKKNQ
+466 EELSEAKGEFSKKNQ
-481 TTIQRVINELLKN
+481 TTIQRIINELLKN
-494 SSRAVWEEFEAHFI
+494 SSRAVWEEFEAHFK

-518 TRSYPDLTLNER
+518 TRAYPDLTLNER

-542 KEISAITHQS
+542 KEISAVTHQS
-552 IQSINMARFRLR
+552 TQSINMARFRLR

>member
-1 MRMNRLILFIGVWF
+1 MSRLNLFLVVCY
-15 AVLKPLDVG
+15 AVLQPFTG
-24 AEQDW
+24 GTTEDW
-29 RQEKN
+29 QREKD
-34 RMDALSAADPDAAIT
+34 RMEELSFADPDGAIT
-49 MGLQLS
+49 LGLQLS
-55 AQASDGNAWAW
+55 SQAGKQNAWAW
-66 AAEFAASAGDILLQA
+66 AAEFAASSGDILLQA
-81 NQLDS
+81 NRLDS
-86 AAAVYGSALGFF
+86 AATVYGDALMFF
-98 QMLEDE
+98 QKLEDG

-121 NILLAQDRYIEAKEA
+121 NILLAQDRYIEANEA

-145 ENFELISAHAT
+145 KNFELISAHAT
-156 NNLGVLFLRLDDWEK
+156 NNLGVLFLRLDDWVK
-171 ASEFFTDAQERFDA
+171 ASEFFTEAQKRFDA

-197 NLGVIEQRQDRL
+197 NLGVIDQREDRL
-209 DEALVR
+209 DAALVR
-215 LRHVSETMAAQEA
+215 LRRVSETMAAQEA
-228 WGDFANTN
+228 WGDFANAN
-236 NEISRVYRRMGAL
+236 NEISRVYRRRGSFD
-249 EQAEIYLKLA
+249 EAEIYLKLA
-259 LETLDSELINPT
+259 LETLDSELMTPT

-289 QRTERYDSALD
+289 QLTGRFADALEV
-300 FAKQCMEVATSS
+300 AKQCMEVATGS

-324 ISEIYAQSDEV
+324 ISEVYEQEGKLD
-335 GLAYAFLSKHLE
+335 LAHQYLSTHLD

-364 EMRHELDQALKEA
+364 EMRHELDQALQEA
-377 KLDRLEEQAKEANQR
+377 KLQRLEEQAEEANQR

-400 LSLLVSI
+400 LSLLISI
-407 ILLWLFMAQ
+407 VLLWLFMAQ
-416 RSRSAQRELERRNL
+416 RSRNAKRELERRNL

-452 MYLLEKNQFLVTIA
+452 MYLLEKNQFLVTMA
-466 EELSEAKEEFSKKNQ
+466 EELSEAKGEFSKKNQ
-481 TTIQRVINELLKN
+481 TTIQRIINELLKN
-494 SSRAVWEEFEAHFI
+494 SSRAVWEEFEAHFK

-518 TRSYPDLTLNER
+518 TRAYSDLTLNER

-542 KEISAITHQS
+542 KEISAVTHQS
-552 IQSINMARFRLR
+552 TQSINMARFRLR

>member
-1 MRMNRLILFIGVWF
+1 MSRLNLFLVVCY
-15 AVLKPLDVG
+15 AVLQPLTG
-24 AEQDW
+24 GTTEDW
-29 RQEKN
+29 QREKD
-34 RMDALSAADPDAAIT
+34 RMEELSFADPDGAIAL
-49 MGLQLS
+49 GLQLS
-55 AQASDGNAWAW
+55 SQAGKQNAWAW
-66 AAEFAASAGDILLQA
+66 AAEFAASSGDILLQA
-81 NQLDS
+81 NRLDS
-86 AAAVYGSALGFF
+86 AATVYGDALMFF
-98 QMLEDE
+98 QKLEDG
-104 ASDSL
+104 APDSL

-121 NILLAQDRYIEAKEA
+121 NILLAQDRYIEANEA

-145 ENFELISAHAT
+145 KNFELISAHAT
-156 NNLGVLFLRLDDWEK
+156 NNLGVLFLRLDDWVK
-171 ASEFFTDAQERFDA
+171 ASEFFTEAQKRFDA

-197 NLGVIEQRQDRL
+197 NLGVIDQREDRL
-209 DEALVR
+209 DAALVR
-215 LRHVSETMAAQEA
+215 LRRVSETMAAQEA
-228 WGDFANTN
+228 WGDFANAN
-236 NEISRVYRRMGAL
+236 NEISRVYRRRGSFD
-249 EQAEIYLKLA
+249 EAEIYLKLA
-259 LETLDSELINPT
+259 LETLDSELMTPT

-289 QRTERYDSALD
+289 QLTGRFADALE
-300 FAKQCMEVATSS
+300 FAKQCMEVATGS

-324 ISEIYAQSDEV
+324 ISEVYEQEGKLD
-335 GLAYAFLSKHLE
+335 LAHQYLSTHLD

-364 EMRHELDQALKEA
+364 EMRHELDQALQEA
-377 KLDRLEEQAKEANQR
+377 KLQRLEEQAEEANQR

-400 LSLLVSI
+400 LSLLISI
-407 ILLWLFMAQ
+407 VLLWLFMAQ
-416 RSRSAQRELERRNL
+416 RSRNAKRELERRNL

-452 MYLLEKNQFLVTIA
+452 MYLLEKNQFLVTMA
-466 EELSEAKEEFSKKNQ
+466 EELSEAKGEFSKKNQ
-481 TTIQRVINELLKN
+481 TTIQRIINELLKN
-494 SSRAVWEEFEAHFI
+494 SSRAVWEEFEAHFK

-518 TRSYPDLTLNER
+518 TRAYPDLTLNER

-542 KEISAITHQS
+542 KEISAVTHQS
-552 IQSINMARFRLR
+552 TQSINMARFRLR